1 MTASTMTGSHWWQ
14 RVTERLDTRTLL
26 AALVTVVSWASAF
39 AGIRA
44 GLQSYAPE
52 HLALLRYLVA
62 ALAFAVYALVARV
75 PLPARRD
82 IPGLLLCGFL
92 GFTLYNVALN
102 AGEVGIPAGVA
113 SLIAAS
119 GPIFTALLANV
130 FLKERLTRW
139 GWLGIAL
146 SFSGV
151 IVIALGAGGELR
163 LEPRALLILVAAVG
177 QAGYFVLQKSYVKRY
192 PSLHLTAYAIWAGAF
207 LLLPFLPGLLNALPT
222 ASTSSTLAVGYMGII
237 PGAVGYACWTYVLSR
252 LPASVAVSFIY
263 LVPAFAILI
272 AWLWLGE
279 VPPLI
284 ALLGGVFVICG
295 VIVVNTRGKKK
306 SS

>member
-1 MTASTMTGSHWWQ
+1 MAQPSASVLWS
-14 RVTERLDTRTLL
+14 RVNARFDARTLL
-26 AALVTVVSWASAF
+26 AALTTVVFWASAF

-52 HLALLRYLVA
+52 HVALLRYLVA
-62 ALAFAVYALVARV
+62 SLAFALYGLLTHM
-75 PLPARRD
+75 PLPSRRD

-102 AGEVGIPAGVA
+102 AGEVGVSAGVA

-119 GPIFTALLANV
+119 GPIFTALLANI

-151 IVIALGAGGELR
+151 AVIALGAGGEFR
-163 LEPRALLILVAAVG
+163 LEPRALLVLVAAVG
-177 QAGYFVLQKSYVKRY
+177 QAGYFILQKSYLKRY
-192 PSLHLTAYAIWAGAF
+192 SSLHLTAYAIWGGAL
-207 LLLPFLPGLLNALPT
+207 LLLPFLPGLLDALPA
-222 ASTSSTLAVGYMGII
+222 ASLNATLAVVYMGIF
-237 PGAVGYACWTYVLSR
+237 PGAIGYACWTYVLSR

-279 VPPLI
+279 VPPVI
-284 ALLGGVFVICG
+284 ALLGGLFVIGG
-295 VIVVNTRGKKK
+295 VIVVNTRGKRKNI
-306 SS
+306 